1 VDIAQPDQTD
11 IAIENCKLYLKSG
24 GYIFLVIKTRSIDV
38 TKDPRKVIE
47 NEIKKLEQS
56 FQIKQI
62 IDLQP
67 YDKDHAMVVATFLG

>member
-1 VDIAQPDQTD
+1 M
-11 IAIENCKLYLKSG
+11 
-24 GYIFLVIKTRSIDV
+24 FLVIKTRSIDV

>member
-1 VDIAQPDQTD
+1 MVTCFS
-11 IAIENCKLYLKSG
+11 N
-24 GYIFLVIKTRSIDV
+24 KTRSIDV

-47 NEIKKLEQS
+47 NEIEKLEQS
-56 FQIKQI
+56 FKIKQI